1 VQVRASTPDGVAE
14 AVVALV
20 PPGRA
25 RVLLDGADA
34 ADPGS
39 LGDRVVAALAPR
51 PAVHVRASSFW
62 RPAGQRFEYGRQDED
77 AWLHDWLDGASLR
90 REVLDR
96 FVETGR
102 VLPALRDPVTD
113 RSVRVA
119 VVELPSDGVVVVSG
133 AVLLGRGLPAEVAVH
148 LRLTPA
154 ALVRRTPDEQ
164 AWTLPALGR
173 YVAERDPESL
183 ADLVVRVD
191 DPKHPALVVRA

>member
-1 VQVRASTPDGVAE
+1 VQVRASTPEGVAE
-14 AVVALV
+14 AVVALLG
-20 PPGRA
+20 PGRA
-25 RVLLDGADA
+25 RVLVDGADA
-34 ADPGS
+34 ADPAE
-39 LGDRVVAALAPR
+39 LGDRLVAALAPR
-51 PAVHVRASSFW
+51 LAVHVRASSFW
-62 RPAGQRFEYGRQDED
+62 RPAGQRFEYGKQDED
-77 AWLHDWLDGASLR
+77 AFLHDWLDDGALR

-96 FVETGR
+96 FPDSGR

-113 RSVRVA
+113 RSVRAA
-119 VVELPSDGVVVVSG
+119 VVELPEDGVVVVSG

-154 ALVRRTPDEQ
+154 ALVRRTPDDQ

-191 DPKHPALVVRA
+191 DPRHPALVVRG

>member
-14 AVVALV
+14 AVAALV
-20 PPGRA
+20 GPGRA

-34 ADPGS
+34 ADPGA
-39 LGDRVVAALAPR
+39 LGDRLIDALAPR
-51 PAVHVRASSFW
+51 PAVHVRASLFW
-62 RPAGQRFEYGRQDED
+62 RPAGQRFEFGKQDED
-77 AWLHDWLDGASLR
+77 AWLHDWLDEDALR
-90 REVLDR
+90 REVLDPFPR
-96 FVETGR
+96 TGR

-113 RSVRVA
+113 RSVRAA
-119 VVELPSDGVVVVSG
+119 VVELPDDGVVVVSG
-133 AVLLGRGLPAEVAVH
+133 AVLLGRGLPAEVSVH

-154 ALVRRTPDEQ
+154 ALVRRTPEDR

-191 DPKHPALVVRA
+191 DPRHPALVVRG

>member
-1 VQVRASTPDGVAE
+1 MVVRASTPEG
-14 AVVALV
+14 VVAAIMGLLG
-20 PPGRA
+20 PGRA
-25 RVLLDGADA
+25 RVLIDGADA
-34 ADPGS
+34 ADP
-39 LGDRVVAALAPR
+39 AALGERLVESLVPR

-62 RPAGQRFEYGRQDED
+62 RPAGQRFEYGKEDED
-77 AWLHDWLDGASLR
+77 AWLHDWLDEGALR

-96 FVETGR
+96 FPATGR

-113 RSVRVA
+113 RSVRAA
-119 VVELPSDGVVVVSG
+119 VVELPADGVVVVSG
-133 AVLLGRGLPAEVAVH
+133 AVLLGRGLPAEVSVH

-154 ALVRRTPDEQ
+154 ALVRRTPDDQ

-191 DPKHPALVVRA
+191 DPRHPALVLAG

>member
-1 VQVRASTPDGVAE
+1 MQVRASTPEGVAE
-14 AVVALV
+14 AVIGLV
-20 PPGRA
+20 GPGRA
-25 RVLLDGADA
+25 RVLVDGADA
-34 ADPGS
+34 ADPAG
-39 LGDRVVAALAPR
+39 LGDRVVAAFAPR
-51 PAVHVRASSFW
+51 PAVHVRAASFW
-62 RPAGQRFEYGRQDED
+62 RPAGQRFEYGKQDED
-77 AWLHDWLDGASLR
+77 AWLHDWLDEGALR
-90 REVLDR
+90 REVLDG
-96 FVETGR
+96 FLESGR

-113 RSVRVA
+113 RSVRAA

-154 ALVRRTPDEQ
+154 ALVRRTPDDE

-191 DPKHPALVVRA
+191 DPRHPALVVRG